1 MKLVIL
7 LFLIQSPMFAH
18 HFKGLP
24 HYGYFDN
31 YPQIPQM
38 EFLGQSGNYEISLV
52 IYDFQGINLEDA
64 QHPEEVRLYSVVY
77 DLKNNTVYTGPAKVQ
92 ILDRGKILEE
102 KIQENAEEE
111 SIYQINRKLD
121 DKGEYSLRLILQE
134 DNNFEVVVPFILES
148 QKTHWGK
155 WISLS
160 LMILLLLTAIGAR
173 KKRITMDRKENLSAK
188 TKGAVERNAR

>member
-1 MKLVIL
+1 MKL
-7 LFLIQSPMFAH
+7 LIALIIFQGNLFAH

-24 HYGYFDN
+24 HYGYFEN
-31 YPQIPQM
+31 YPQIPQT
-38 EFLGQSGNYEISLV
+38 EFLGQSGKYEISLV

-77 DLKNNTVYTGPAKVQ
+77 DLKKNTVYTGAARVQ
-92 ILDRGKILEE
+92 LYDGDRLLEE
-102 KIQENAEEE
+102 KLQLKAEEE

-121 DKGEYSLRLILQE
+121 DVGNYSLKLVLQE
-134 DNNFEVVVPFILES
+134 DNNFEIVVPFVLES

-160 LMILLLLTAIGAR
+160 LMLLLFLTAIGAR
-173 KKRITMDRKENLSAK
+173 KKRVTMDRKELLMAQNKEGTSDN
-188 TKGAVERNAR
+188 V